1 MDQHML
7 PVEQQ
12 MCLNPALALCQ
23 KGSGTE
29 LQALQEEEEELWRKQ
44 GRMELGQG
52 DLALEKRWDGL
63 PREVVECPP
72 LPGGV

>member
-1 MDQHML
+1 
-7 PVEQQ
+7 
-12 MCLNPALALCQ
+12 
-23 KGSGTE
+23 
-29 LQALQEEEEELWRKQ
+29 
-44 GRMELGQG
+44 MELGQG